1 MPVRGPRCC
10 GWAAVVW
17 RSGSDEELSR
27 EFAKSN
33 EGPQKQGQHQRC
45 LEDDRREQRSLTQP
59 ASSLE
64 RLLVAVNQA
73 QRKSF
78 ALVHGT
84 PPTQDPAG
92 RAGPEQRSAKSG
104 AVRSSRESLLGIDT
118 GSGRWFPAS
127 GTRLNRQ

>member
-10 GWAAVVW
+10 GFAAMVW

-27 EFAKSN
+27 QFAKSN

-45 LEDDRREQRSLTQP
+45 LDDDRREQCFFTEP
-59 ASSLE
+59 ARPLD

-73 QRKSF
+73 LRTPF
-78 ALVHGT
+78 ALAHGT
-84 PPTQDPAG
+84 PPLQNSTRELILNTG
-92 RAGPEQRSAKSG
+92 SAKSG

-127 GTRLNRQ
+127 GND